1 MDTQRHIQ
9 DLQDSFKE
17 LNDMQDRVL
26 DQFDVKSKEQ
36 KNLLIEISSLKEEIQ
51 DLIYCFES
59 LQ

>member
-1 MDTQRHIQ
+1 MKIQKHIQ
-9 DLQDSFKE
+9 DLQDSLEE
-17 LNDMQDRVL
+17 LNGMQDRIL
-26 DQFDVKSKEQ
+26 DDFNSQSKDQ